1 MVTKQLIQQIYKL
14 YKRPPASP
22 DELNLGLL
30 FNFALENHGI
40 IIDENDLFIGSVDPK
55 SPFATIPLRHIH
67 EILEFEN
74 TIGIVLRNSII
85 FLNKHN
91 SDVNVHLRMDEPS
104 MWSRLKNTFSGSKEE
119 NTVSEA
125 LS

>member
-1 MVTKQLIQQIYKL
+1 MVTKQVIDKIYKL

-30 FNFALENHGI
+30 FTHALENHGI
-40 IIDENDLFIGSVDPK
+40 VIDENDLYIGSVDPR
-55 SPFATIPLRHIH
+55 SPFAAIPLRHIH
-67 EILEFEN
+67 EILEFE
-74 TIGIVLRNSII
+74 TCLAIVLRNSMI

-104 MWSRLKNTFSGSKEE
+104 
-119 NTVSEA
+119 V
-125 LS
+125 